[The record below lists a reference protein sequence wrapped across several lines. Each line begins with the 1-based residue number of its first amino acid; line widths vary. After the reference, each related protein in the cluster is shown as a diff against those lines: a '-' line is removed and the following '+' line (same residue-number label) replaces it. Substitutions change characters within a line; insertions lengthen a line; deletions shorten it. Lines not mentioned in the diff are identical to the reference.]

1 MKKEIK
7 LIKREIEYCKL
18 KMSFVKDPRKNKI
31 LNDEDF
37 YKLEQELETWQNIL
51 KIVINNR

>member
-51 KIVINNR
+51 KIVINN